1 MENMIDLRKSSDNS
15 SKANGIIEKFDK
27 PTVNS
32 NIEIVTE
39 RKYAEVV
46 VAGKITI
53 SIEDARGILHVTRKI
68 KDSKFSDVEAI
79 RSCMHLLNS
88 FALGILIT
96 PTEESD
102 IENIIRKY

>member
-46 VAGKITI
+46 VAGKNSNQMIKVFVFIIVVLFVAISYQLHQNANANLVAWYSMGGLMVLLRTI
-53 SIEDARGILHVTRKI
+53 RAIQLI
-68 KDSKFSDVEAI
+68 KLKQ
-79 RSCMHLLNS
+79 
-88 FALGILIT
+88 
-96 PTEESD
+96 
-102 IENIIRKY
+102 